1 MLYNTNDLEP
11 VNIYH
16 LMTQTVIPRPIAWI
30 VTEDEGVINIAP
42 FSFFTPLSSN
52 PATLL
57 VSIGYKDSE
66 KTIIKDTLA
75 NIKKTNRCTIC
86 VVDTHNLEKMHYSS
100 KIVPKEQSE
109 AKLFDIKTKVILD
122 EFPPMV
128 EDASV
133 AYFCSFNQTI
143 DLGAEST
150 IPTILNVHNI
160 FADDAKIVTKNDKK
174 VVEFD
179 PVARIGRE
187 YAYLGEKISAPKIP

>member
-11 VNIYH
+11 LNIYH

-30 VTEDEGVINIAP
+30 VTEDEGVVNIAP

-57 VSIGYKDSE
+57 VSIGYKDQE

-75 NIKKTNRCTIC
+75 NIKKTDRCTIC
-86 VVDTHNLEKMHYSS
+86 MVDEHNLEKMHFSS

-109 AKLFDIKTKVILD
+109 AELFDIRTKLILED
-122 EFPPMV
+122 FPPIV
-128 EDASV
+128 EDTSA

-150 IPTILNVHNI
+150 VPVILNVHNI
-160 FADDAKIVTKNDKK
+160 FADDTKIVTKGDKQ
-174 VVEFD
+174 VIEFA

-187 YAYLGEKISAPKIP
+187 YAYLGQKIAAPKIP